1 MENLDLNIL
10 LDQII
15 SFFANEHNR
24 NFLFSVSRF
33 FSLIGSAVLLGGLI
47 FLFSKI
53 SGLRPKIDIYGA
65 LHGSKKSKIGAAIKK
80 DIVKEKWVKILE
92 KIKSGTEENIKLAVI
107 ETDSLIDDLLKEK
120 GITGE
125 TMADRLKSI
134 SKDELRTLDNLWEA
148 HKLRNKIAHQPHFK
162 LDYGEAKQAFKHYQS
177 VLKEFEAI

>member
-15 SFFANEHNR
+15 SFFANEHKR
-24 NFLFSVSRF
+24 NFLFSAF
-33 FSLIGSAVLLGGLI
+33 KIFSLFGSVVLLGGLI

-53 SGLRPKIDIYGA
+53 SILRPKIDVYGA
-65 LHGSKKSKIGAAIKK
+65 LHGAKKSKIGAAIKK
-80 DIVKEKWVKILE
+80 DIVKEKWVKIIE
-92 KIKSGTEENIKLAVI
+92 KIKSGTEENIKLAII
-107 ETDSLIDDLLKEK
+107 ETDGLIDNLLKEK

-134 SKDELRTLDNLWEA
+134 SKDELRNLDNLWEA

-162 LDYGEAKQAFKHYQS
+162 LDYAEAKQAFKYYQS
-177 VLKEFEAI
+177 VLKELDAL